1 MKKKTFQ
8 VKISPISSLNDSET
22 QEKDFG
28 VLKSKKVPKGER
40 APESQINCTAT

>member
-8 VKISPISSLNDSET
+8 VKISPISSLNNSET
-22 QEKDFG
+22 QEMDFR

-40 APESQINCTAT
+40 ALPPPPS